1 VPLDEAEKAL
11 VNTEMDEDAERVK
24 ILMVDDRPANL
35 MSLRAILVD
44 RPDYELVLAAS
55 GEEALDRVL
64 REDFAVI
71 LLDVAMPGMDGFETA
86 RLIKQ
91 RVRSCKI
98 PIIFITASVYDME
111 NIYKGYT
118 VGAVD
123 YLPKPVDPHA
133 VRAKVE
139 VFVELHRQA
148 RQIERQAQLLR
159 EIQEREQRRL
169 RREADAAIAEKQR
182 AELARDVSEA
192 RFRRLQE
199 SGLVGI
205 FFWQLDGRVVD
216 ANEAFLSMLGYSEDE
231 LQAGHINWRELT
243 PPESDAADGRAL
255 AELRST
261 SVCQMYEKEFV
272 RRDGV
277 RVSVLMGSALLDGP
291 EEGGISFS
299 LDITERKRIE
309 NERARLVRELRQAVR
324 VRDDFLSI
332 AAHELKTPLTPLRIQ
347 TESILR
353 ALRKGESEPVE
364 LKRLG
369 GRLEMIQRSVLRME
383 RLIENLLDVS
393 RVTTGRLELELEEF
407 DLVPM
412 VRAVAERLGEEIER
426 AGCTLSV
433 QADEKVSGRWDRF
446 RIEQIVE
453 NLLSNAIKYGAGKP
467 IELRVEAGLSAAR
480 ARISVRDHGIGIAKE
495 AQARIFDKFERV
507 APMRHFGGLGLGLWI
522 VQQIVLA
529 HGGEIEVASEPGEGS
544 KFSVTLPLGL
554 ESGTTTCPAAAN
566 VVETRVS
573 P

>member
-1 VPLDEAEKAL
+1 MPEEADEQ
-11 VNTEMDEDAERVK
+11 RVK

-35 MSLRAILVD
+35 MSLRAILAD
-44 RPDYELVLAAS
+44 QPDYELVMASS

-64 REDFAVI
+64 RENFAVI
-71 LLDVAMPGMDGFETA
+71 LLDVAMPQMDGFETA

-91 RVRSCKI
+91 RERSCKI

-111 NIYKGYT
+111 NIYRGYT

-133 VRAKVE
+133 VRAKVD
-139 VFVELHRQA
+139 VFVALYRQA
-148 RQIERQAQLLR
+148 REIERQARLLQ
-159 EIQEREQRRL
+159 EIQAREQERL
-169 RREADAAIAEKQR
+169 RRRADEAVAEMQR
-182 AELARDVSEA
+182 AEEARDASEA

-205 FFWQLDGRVVD
+205 FFWQQDGRVVD
-216 ANEAFLSMLGYSEDE
+216 ANEAFLSMVGFSEDE

-243 PPESDAADGRAL
+243 PPECDAADGRAL

-272 RRDGV
+272 RRDGR

-291 EEGGISFS
+291 EGDGISFA
-299 LDITERKRIE
+299 LDITERKQVE
-309 NERARLVRELRQAVR
+309 SERARLVRELRQAVR

-347 TESILR
+347 TESIQR
-353 ALRKGESEPVE
+353 AIRKGGLEGMDLE
-364 LKRLG
+364 RLAR
-369 GRLEMIQRSVLRME
+369 RLEVIQRSVVRME
-383 RLIENLLDVS
+383 RLVESLLDVS
-393 RVTTGRLELELEEF
+393 RVTRGRLELECEEF
-407 DLVPM
+407 DLVAAAQGVTERM
-412 VRAVAERLGEEIER
+412 REEFERADCVLSVRADSQV
-426 AGCTLSV
+426 V
-433 QADEKVSGRWDRF
+433 GRWDRL
-446 RIEQIVE
+446 RIEQILE

-467 IELRVEAGLSAAR
+467 IELQVEAAEPVQPPGV
-480 ARISVRDHGIGIAKE
+480 RISVQDHGMGIAKE

-522 VQQIVLA
+522 VRQIVEA
-529 HGGEIEVASEPGEGS
+529 HGGEIEVVSELEQGAR
-544 KFSVTLPLGL
+544 FTVTLPLTLGAR
-554 ESGTTTCPAAAN
+554 SSSSAGAGAGA
-566 VVETRVS
+566 VDHQVS

>member
-1 VPLDEAEKAL
+1 
-11 VNTEMDEDAERVK
+11 MDDGEQGVK

-35 MSLRAILVD
+35 MSLRAILED
-44 RPDYELVLAAS
+44 QPGYELILASS

-71 LLDVAMPGMDGFETA
+71 LLDVAMPQMDGFETA

-91 RVRSCKI
+91 RERSCKI

-111 NIYKGYT
+111 NIYRGYT

-133 VRAKVE
+133 VRAKVA
-139 VFVELHRQA
+139 VFVELHLQA
-148 RQIERQAQLLR
+148 REIERQARLLQ
-159 EIQEREQRRL
+159 EIQAREQERL
-169 RREADAAIAEKQR
+169 RRQANEAMAEKRR
-182 AELARDVSEA
+182 AEVARDASEA

-216 ANEAFLSMLGYSEDE
+216 ANEAFLCMVGFSEDE
-231 LQAGHINWRELT
+231 LRAGHINWRELT
-243 PPESDAADGRAL
+243 PPECDAADGRAL
-255 AELRST
+255 AELQAT

-272 RRDGV
+272 RRDGG
-277 RVSVLMGSALLDGP
+277 RVSVLLGSAFLDGP
-291 EEGGISFS
+291 EEGGLSFA
-299 LDITERKRIE
+299 LDITQRKQVE
-309 NERARLVRELRQAVR
+309 SERARLVRELRQAVR

-353 ALRKGESEPVE
+353 AIRKDECERVE
-364 LKRLG
+364 LARLAR
-369 GRLEMIQRSVLRME
+369 RLEVIQRSVVRME
-383 RLIENLLDVS
+383 RLIESLLDVS
-393 RVTTGRLELELEEF
+393 RVTRGKLELEFEEF
-407 DLVPM
+407 DLMAAARGV
-412 VRAVAERLGEEIER
+412 VERMREELDR

-433 QADEKVSGRWDRF
+433 EGDTEVVGRWDRL

-453 NLLSNAIKYGAGKP
+453 NLLSNAVKYGAGKP
-467 IELRVEAGLSAAR
+467 IKLVVERDERAPYEA
-480 ARISVRDHGIGIAKE
+480 ARISVQDHGIGIAKE

-522 VQQIVLA
+522 VQQIVQA
-529 HGGEIEVASEPGEGS
+529 HGGEIAVESELEQGAR
-544 KFSVTLPLGL
+544 FTVTLPLAL
-554 ESGTTTCPAAAN
+554 RAEATRAPAGASA
-566 VVETRVS
+566 VERHASQAST
-573 P
+573 

>member
-1 VPLDEAEKAL
+1 MDDDER
-11 VNTEMDEDAERVK
+11 RVK
-24 ILMVDDRPANL
+24 ILLVDDRPANL
-35 MSLRAILVD
+35 LSLRAILID
-44 RPDYELVLAAS
+44 QPDYELVLASS

-64 REDFAVI
+64 RDDFAVI
-71 LLDVAMPGMDGFETA
+71 LLDVAMPKMDGFETA

-91 RVRSCKI
+91 RVRSAKI

-111 NIYKGYT
+111 SIYRGYT

-133 VRAKVE
+133 VRAKVG
-139 VFVELHRQA
+139 VFVELYRQA
-148 RQIERQAQLLR
+148 REIERQALLLQ
-159 EIQEREQRRL
+159 EIQAREQERL
-169 RREADAAIAEKQR
+169 RRQADEAIAEKQR
-182 AELARDVSEA
+182 AEVARDASEA

-205 FFWQLDGRVVD
+205 FFWQLDGRIVD
-216 ANEAFLSMLGYSEDE
+216 ANGAFLDMVGFSEDE
-231 LQAGHINWRELT
+231 LRAGHINWRELT
-243 PPESDAADGRAL
+243 PPECDAADGRAL

-261 SVCQMYEKEFV
+261 SVCQIYEKEFV
-272 RRDGV
+272 RRDGG
-277 RVSVLMGSALLDGP
+277 RVAVLMGSAFLDGP
-291 EEGGISFS
+291 EEGGISFA
-299 LDITERKRIE
+299 LDITERKRVE
-309 NERARLVRELRQAVR
+309 DERARLVRELRQAVR

-353 ALRKGESEPVE
+353 AIRKGEREGIE
-364 LKRLG
+364 LTQLVR
-369 GRLEMIQRSVLRME
+369 RLEMIQRSVVRME

-393 RVTTGRLELELEEF
+393 RVTRGRLELEFEEL
-407 DLVPM
+407 DLVAAA
-412 VRAVAERLGEEIER
+412 RGVAERMGEEFER

-433 QADEKVSGRWDRF
+433 QGDTQVVGRWDRL

-467 IELRVEAGLSAAR
+467 IELLVEAGGPTPYSLAK
-480 ARISVRDHGIGIAKE
+480 ISVRDHGIGIAKE
-495 AQARIFDKFERV
+495 EQAKIFGKFERV

-522 VQQIVLA
+522 VQQIVQA

-544 KFSVTLPLGL
+544 TFTVTLPLTL
-554 ESGTTTCPAAAN
+554 EAGAAN
-566 VVETRVS
+566 SLAGADMLERVS

>member
-1 VPLDEAEKAL
+1 MKMPMEDDE
-11 VNTEMDEDAERVK
+11 ERVK

-35 MSLRAILVD
+35 LSLRAILTD
-44 RPDYELVLAAS
+44 QPDYELVMASS

-71 LLDVAMPGMDGFETA
+71 LLDVAMPEMDGFETA

-91 RVRSCKI
+91 RERSCKI

-111 NIYKGYT
+111 NIYRGYT

-123 YLPKPVDPHA
+123 YLPKPVDPLA
-133 VRAKVE
+133 VRAKVA
-139 VFVELHRQA
+139 VFVELYRQA
-148 RQIERQAQLLR
+148 REIERQARLLQ
-159 EIQEREQRRL
+159 EIQAREQDRL
-169 RREADAAIAEKQR
+169 RRRADEAIAERQR
-182 AELARDVSEA
+182 AEVAREASEA

-205 FFWQLDGRVVD
+205 FFWQLDGRVMD
-216 ANEAFLSMLGYSEDE
+216 ANEAFLSMVGFSKDE
-231 LQAGHINWRELT
+231 LRVGHINWRELT
-243 PPESDAADGRAL
+243 PPECDAADGRAL

-272 RRDGV
+272 RRDGS

-291 EEGGISFS
+291 EEGGISFA
-299 LDITERKRIE
+299 LDITERKQVE
-309 NERARLVRELRQAVR
+309 SERARLVRELRQAVR

-347 TESILR
+347 TEGILR
-353 ALRKGESEPVE
+353 AIRKGECESLDLE
-364 LKRLG
+364 RLAR
-369 GRLEMIQRSVLRME
+369 RLEVIQRSVVRME

-393 RVTTGRLELELEEF
+393 RVTRGRLELECEEF
-407 DLVPM
+407 DLAAAARGVT
-412 VRAVAERLGEEIER
+412 ERMREEFER
-426 AGCTLSV
+426 TGCMLSV
-433 QADEKVSGRWDRF
+433 QADSQVVGRWDRL

-467 IELRVEAGLSAAR
+467 IELLVEVDERAPSRV
-480 ARISVRDHGIGIAKE
+480 ARISVQDHGMGIAKE
-495 AQARIFDKFERV
+495 AQVRIFDKFERV

-522 VQQIVLA
+522 VRQIVQA
-529 HGGEIEVASEPGEGS
+529 HGGEIEVMSELEQGAR
-544 KFSVTLPLGL
+544 FTVTLPLTLGA
-554 ESGTTTCPAAAN
+554 GAARASAGGGA
-566 VVETRVS
+566 VADQVS